1 MCAYFSK
8 SEVTFE
14 AMKKAAKE
22 ALNRNKTDYQKI
34 KAIVK
39 AYMTKRKCSV
49 QEAAF
54 LVMPEFCLHKYF

>member
-1 MCAYFSK
+1 MCAYFYK
-8 SEVTFE
+8 SEETFE

-39 AYMTKRKCSV
+39 AYMTKSKCSI
-49 QEAAF
+49 QKAAF